1 MRSTFALATTLLL
14 ASLGLGVASSGS
26 EAGLLPTVSLSNA
39 HPGLVENVR
48 HRRYL
53 RHLRR
58 DKSAPAA
65 PTGERTAAIGAGP
78 GTCGEFKKW
87 DGTRCVDVRY
97 MEPHFK

>member
-26 EAGLLPTVSLSNA
+26 EAGPLPTVSLSNA

-48 HRRYL
+48 GRYL
-53 RHLRR
+53 PR

-78 GTCGEFKKW
+78 GSCGEFKKW

>member
-14 ASLGLGVASSGS
+14 VGLGLGVASSGS
-26 EAGLLPTVSLSNA
+26 EAGPLPTVSLSNA

-48 HRRYL
+48 RRF
-53 RHLRR
+53 LRR
-58 DKSAPAA
+58 DKSAPVA

-78 GTCGEFKKW
+78 GACGEFKKW